1 MDSSASLEEL
11 CRRLKASDAKAFEQL
26 FRLMR
31 EGLVRYVRS
40 IIANDTIAHD
50 LVQDVFVYLWGLREG
65 LDPSRSLKA
74 YLYSMA
80 RNRAFRFMR
89 DERTHA
95 EKHAILK
102 QQMAAQTLEADT
114 PDAGFEADVLTQRL
128 HVWIGELP
136 GRQREALLLSRFHA
150 LSHREVAA
158 VMDVSPRTVNNHI
171 MRALEQL
178 QERIQAFEPTLM
190 DP

>member
-1 MDSSASLEEL
+1 MHSSDTLEEL
-11 CRRLKASDAKAFEQL
+11 CRRLKTSDKKAFEQV
-26 FRLMR
+26 FRQLR

-40 IIANDTIAHD
+40 IIANDTVAHD
-50 LVQDVFVYLWGLREG
+50 LVQDVFVYLWNLREG

-102 QQMAAQTLEADT
+102 QEQAAQALVSPT
-114 PDAGFEADVLTQRL
+114 PDAGLQKDILTQRL
-128 HVWIGELP
+128 HAWIGDLP
-136 GRQREALLLSRFHA
+136 ERQREALLLSRFHA

-178 QERIQAFEPTLM
+178 QERVQAYEPTLIEQ
-190 DP
+190 